1 MVLNLSDADRK
12 WLEADLAAAEP
23 YDEDDPVLNTLD
35 GDINETIHDPSGIP
49 SDLTGSYSYHNHPTS
64 QTQGSFSAADVRFF
78 FKSGA
83 TYSKSSDHLY
93 EYVMRRSSDTLA
105 VDPDLVYHR
114 FDEVYW
120 SDAMQLAFEEKI
132 DAELDAYHETMLRL
146 SEEYH
151 FFYERRPIN
160 ET

>member
-1 MVLNLSDADRK
+1 MIK
-12 WLEADLAAAEP
+12 
-23 YDEDDPVLNTLD
+23 T
-35 GDINETIHDPSGIP
+35 THDPSGIP

-146 SEEYH
+146 SEERIRNTQNMLKNSKSLCAGEKKNRTL
-151 FFYERRPIN
+151 FQCAMDWMGR
-160 ET
+160 